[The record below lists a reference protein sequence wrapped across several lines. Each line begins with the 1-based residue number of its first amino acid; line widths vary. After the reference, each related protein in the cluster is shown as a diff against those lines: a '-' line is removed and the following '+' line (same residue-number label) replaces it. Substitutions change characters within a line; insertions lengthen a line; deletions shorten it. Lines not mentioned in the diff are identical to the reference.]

1 MTKMTREE
9 RIELILTTIV
19 CLIPVIAG
27 IILYSRLP
35 DRIATHWDA
44 QGNVNGMSSK
54 FTGAII
60 FPGILVLLN
69 VIFPLLLRID
79 PKYENMNSKL
89 KTISHWIIPV
99 VAMFC
104 SGATLAAG
112 LGMKTHV
119 EVIAPMLV
127 GVLFVLVGNYLP
139 KTKQSYTM
147 GIKLPWTLN
156 SEENWNHTHRMAGFL
171 WVVGGFLIIICGFLP
186 WKIIPVIVI
195 TVIMVVVPSVYSYLY
210 YRKKERKRD
219 NQ

>member
-35 DRIATHWDA
+35 NQIATHWDA

-139 KTKQSYTM
+139 KTRQSYTM

-186 WKIIPVIVI
+186 
-195 TVIMVVVPSVYSYLY
+195 
-210 YRKKERKRD
+210 
-219 NQ
+219 